1 MKQYKFEIPA
11 LNTEKLLNKLV
22 LEFDIFDIKKQD
34 NVCSFFCKSK
44 QKKQIEKILKKY
56 GFSIKFKSYFGLAKH
71 LKNIS
76 SLGII
81 IGIIVSVVLYIIS
94 TFFISN
100 VLIVGNLTITS
111 KEIMQVL
118 ENYNINKWSLKSS
131 IDVKNLQ
138 QELEEIKYVSYASVI
153 IKGNALIINIKE
165 QLTNNEIVN
174 MGTFQPLVSKYDGK
188 ITSIKLIQG
197 TSAVKVGDIVKLG
210 DVLVY
215 PYVLNDDGTT
225 LSVQPLANIT
235 CDVWIT
241 TRLEVKDKEIKKIRT
256 NNVISNY
263 SLSFMGINF
272 FNTNQKVTF
281 SNYETEKKECYL
293 SNCILP
299 IKIKYTN
306 CYEYIFKEFETNF
319 EENKNKYIEKTRQ
332 MSLLNVK
339 EYDIIKDESYVI
351 NKQDDTNIIIYTITL
366 NKLIT

>member
-1 MKQYKFEIPA
+1 MKQYKFEISS
-11 LNTEKLLNKLV
+11 LNTEKLLNKLI
-22 LEFDIFDIKKQD
+22 LEFDIFDIKKED
-34 NVCSFFCKSK
+34 KICTFYCKSK
-44 QKKQIEKILKKY
+44 NKRKIEKILKQFGY
-56 GFSIKFKSYFGLAKH
+56 NIKSKSYFGLAKH

-81 IGIIVSVVLYIIS
+81 IGIVISIAMYIIS
-94 TFFISN
+94 TFFISD
-100 VLIVGNLTITS
+100 VLLVGNLTITS

-118 ENYNINKWSLKSS
+118 ENHNINKWSLKSS
-131 IDVKNLQ
+131 IDIKSLQ
-138 QELEEIKYVSYASVI
+138 KELEEIEYVSYASAI

-174 MGTFQPLVSKYDGK
+174 IGKFQPLVAKYDGK

-210 DVLVY
+210 DVLVL
-215 PYVLNDDGTT
+215 PYVLNDDGTK
-225 LSVQPLANIT
+225 LSVQPLADIT

-263 SLSFMGINF
+263 SLSLMGINLYT
-272 FNTNQKVTF
+272 TNNEVNF
-281 SNYETEKKECYL
+281 ENYETEEKECYL
-293 SNCILP
+293 SNCLLP

-306 CYEYIFKEFETNF
+306 CYEYVLKKIETNF
-319 EENKNKYIEKTRQ
+319 EENKEKYIDKTRQ

-351 NKQDDTNIIIYTITL
+351 NKQDDINTIIYTITL